1 MTTSLQAKATDRP
14 HAMPSKLS
22 RFPGWMREPLL
33 HFVLLGGVLFAA
45 DHVISGRD
53 GDPNL
58 IVVDEKVDTEARD
71 VFEKARGRAPN
82 DDELYALRKVWL
94 DNEVLYREGLK
105 MQVDRGDPAIRDRV
119 IFKAL
124 SNIDASVK
132 MPPITDDMLKA
143 WLEKHRDKYDEPT
156 RYDFHEA
163 VLGGERSES
172 TARAFAEALNR
183 GQPGDSQAGLRV
195 FTGRPLSNI
204 EQSYGSDFA
213 KALTGAAPAQW
224 QALPSKDGWH
234 VVQLSTITPGKAAD
248 FETLRGVL
256 SADLTDA
263 TLAEQRSAAVR
274 ALAKQYTIKLE
285 KMEPATP

>member
-1 MTTSLQAKATDRP
+1 MNPSVQATATDRP
-14 HAMPSKLS
+14 KALPSNMPRL
-22 RFPGWMREPLL
+22 PAWMREPLL
-33 HFVLLGGVLFAA
+33 HFVLLGGALFAA
-45 DHVISGRD
+45 DHVIAGRD
-53 GDPNL
+53 GDPHV
-58 IVVDEKVDTEARD
+58 IVVDEKVDAEARQI
-71 VFEKARGRAPN
+71 FGSARGRQPN

-132 MPPITDDMLKA
+132 MPPISDDMLKN
-143 WLEKHRDKYDEPT
+143 WLETHRDKYDEPA
-156 RYDFHEA
+156 RYDFNEA
-163 VLGGERSES
+163 VLSGERSES

-195 FTGRPLSNI
+195 FTGRPLSNV
-204 EQSYGSDFA
+204 EQSYGNDFA
-213 KALTGAAPAQW
+213 KALGGTTPGQW
-224 QALPSKDGWH
+224 QALRANDGWH
-234 VVQLSTITPGKAAD
+234 VVQLGVITPAKAAD
-248 FETLRGVL
+248 FDSLRGML

-274 ALAKQYTIKLE
+274 ALAKEYTIKLE
-285 KMEPATP
+285 KTGPATP

>member
-1 MTTSLQAKATDRP
+1 MNTSLQATASDRP
-14 HAMPSKLS
+14 KTVPSS
-22 RFPGWMREPLL
+22 TPRFPAWMREPLL

-45 DHVISGRD
+45 DHVISSRA
-53 GDPNL
+53 GDPHV
-58 IVVDEKVDTEARD
+58 IVIDEKVDAEARD

-82 DDELYALRKVWL
+82 EDELYALRKVWL

-132 MPPITDDMLKA
+132 MPPITDKMLKD
-143 WLEKHRDKYDEPT
+143 WLESHRDKYDEPA
-156 RYDFHEA
+156 RYDFNEA
-163 VLGGERSES
+163 VLSGERSES
-172 TARAFAEALNR
+172 TVRAFTEALNR

-195 FTGRPLSNI
+195 FTGRPLSNV
-204 EQSYGSDFA
+204 EQSYGADFA
-213 KALTGAAPAQW
+213 KALAGTAAGHW
-224 QALPSKDGWH
+224 HALSAKDGWH
-234 VVQLSTITPGKAAD
+234 VVQLTVITPAKAAD
-248 FETLRGVL
+248 FDSLRGVL

-274 ALAKQYTIKLE
+274 ALAKEYTIKVE
-285 KMEPATP
+285 KTEPAKP

>member
-1 MTTSLQAKATDRP
+1 MTNSLQAAVSDRP
-14 HAMPSKLS
+14 KAMPSNLL
-22 RFPGWMREPLL
+22 RLPTWMREPLF

-45 DHVISGRD
+45 DHVIAGRA
-53 GDPNL
+53 GDPHV
-58 IVVDEKVDTEARD
+58 IVVDAKVDAEARQ
-71 VFEKARGRAPN
+71 VFEAARGRPPN
-82 DDELYALRKVWL
+82 EDELYALRKVWL

-132 MPPITDDMLKA
+132 MPPITDDMLKQ
-143 WLEKHRDKYDEPT
+143 WLESHRDKYDEPS
-156 RYDFHEA
+156 RYDFNEA
-163 VLGGERSES
+163 VLTGERSES

-204 EQSYGSDFA
+204 EQSYGADFA
-213 KALTGAAPAQW
+213 NALAGTTPGEWHALTA
-224 QALPSKDGWH
+224 KDGWH
-234 VVQLSTITPGKAAD
+234 VVQLSTITPSKAAD
-248 FETLRGVL
+248 FDSLRSVL

-274 ALAKQYTIKLE
+274 ALAKEYTIKVE
-285 KMEPATP
+285 KTEPAKP